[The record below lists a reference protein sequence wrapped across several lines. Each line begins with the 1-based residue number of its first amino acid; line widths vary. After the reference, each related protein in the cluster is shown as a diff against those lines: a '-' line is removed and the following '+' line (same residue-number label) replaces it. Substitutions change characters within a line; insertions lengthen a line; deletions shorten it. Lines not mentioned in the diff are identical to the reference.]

1 MNAAT
6 EDNEE
11 AEPKSSGLPPMFG
24 PLVNGERT
32 WIRIGAIDYGL
43 MGYLL
48 SCHLII
54 EHYMDAYLKSHHP
67 DLEWEAARLTFG
79 QRVALLSSWTIPKP
93 FNPVEGIKHLNSL
106 RNRLGHRMDYRL
118 TAEDMLPFVH
128 HMQAIREHAE
138 VRRGTD
144 VPEDTEPQPKDLSPM
159 ALLESFTTMTAACFA
174 GSVSRTDASR
184 GITKRTRG

>member
-1 MNAAT
+1 MSADT
-6 EDNEE
+6 EDNEK
-11 AEPKSSGLPPMFG
+11 AEPESSSLPPMFG

-32 WIRIGAIDYGL
+32 WIRVGEIDYEL

-67 DLEWEAARLTFG
+67 ELDWEAARLTFG
-79 QRVALLSSWTIPKP
+79 QRVALLSSWTISKP

-118 TAEDMLPFVH
+118 TAKDMLPFVH
-128 HMQAIREHAE
+128 YMQAIREHVGAKRGKDAPEIAE
-138 VRRGTD
+138 
-144 VPEDTEPQPKDLSPM
+144 PLPKDLSPM
-159 ALLESFTTMTAACFA
+159 ALLELFTTTTAACFA

-184 GITKRTRG
+184 GVTKRTRG